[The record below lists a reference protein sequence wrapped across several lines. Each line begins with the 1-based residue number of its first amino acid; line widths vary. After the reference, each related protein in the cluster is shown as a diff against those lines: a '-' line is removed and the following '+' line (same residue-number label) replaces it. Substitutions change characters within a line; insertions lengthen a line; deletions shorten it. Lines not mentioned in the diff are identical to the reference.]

1 MPADET
7 PRQKK
12 QASYSCGSTPATLK
26 SYMSLRTS
34 SCSLGC
40 VRSVELRPTAS
51 TLSTPSSR
59 RHSRRTPCP
68 TIPVAPKRITF
79 MTAPLH
85 STQRL
90 WLPTFLLLLCSAA
103 APEVFRAAPASTPG
117 CCRRSKPCRRRTH
130 NEIPKMY
137 GKVDPAEEL

>member
-12 QASYSCGSTPATLK
+12 QASYSCRSTPATLK
-26 SYMSLRTS
+26 SNMSLRTS

-90 WLPTFLLLLCSAA
+90 WLSTFLLLHVLQQLLRYSVPLPQALRA
-103 APEVFRAAPASTPG
+103 VVGDPNLALAVFPDFHDFSSQG
-117 CCRRSKPCRRRTH
+117 QNSRS
-130 NEIPKMY
+130 
-137 GKVDPAEEL
+137 